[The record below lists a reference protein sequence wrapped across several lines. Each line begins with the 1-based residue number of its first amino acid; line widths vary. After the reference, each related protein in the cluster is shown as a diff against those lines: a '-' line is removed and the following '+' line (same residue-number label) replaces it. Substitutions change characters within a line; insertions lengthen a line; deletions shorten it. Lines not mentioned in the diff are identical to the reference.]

1 MKLSETTQNILKN
14 YSTIN
19 QSIYLKKGS
28 RVSTI
33 SVMKNILSV
42 ADVAEEFPADFC
54 IYDLGKFLNLLK
66 IYPELDFHDPEN
78 SSTNKQNYVMMSNGE
93 KTYKFMAAEPSI
105 IVFPKNTFNMD
116 GSKNNPEESK
126 DYPSCDINVKLPS
139 QTLNEAVQVASI
151 SGLPDF
157 ALTSRNDDGV
167 VYFSALDKKD
177 DTSNVSEEPVGKS
190 DDPFTMYFRS
200 ENLKLIEGDYDVG
213 ISKNKISTFRHQK
226 LPIQYWITLEQ
237 DSTYGA

>member
-28 RVSTI
+28 RLSTI
-33 SVMKNILSV
+33 SVMRNIL
-42 ADVAEEFPADFC
+42 AATDVTEDFPVDFC

-66 IYPELDFHDPEN
+66 IYPELDFH
-78 SSTNKQNYVMMSNGE
+78 KNYVKMSNGE
-93 KTYKFMAAEPSI
+93 KTYKFMAAESSI
-105 IVFPKNTFNMD
+105 IVFAENTFKMD
-116 GSKNNPEESK
+116 NSKNNPEGSK
-126 DYPSCDINVKLPS
+126 DAPSWDINVKLPN
-139 QTLNEAVQVASI
+139 QTLNEAIQVASI

-157 ALTSRNDDGV
+157 ALTSRGDGT
-167 VYFSALDKKD
+167 VYFGALDKKD
-177 DTSNVSEEPVGKS
+177 TSSNTSEEPVGEAK
-190 DDPFTMYFRS
+190 DTFTMYFRT

-237 DSTYGA
+237 DSTYGV

>member
-28 RVSTI
+28 RLSTI
-33 SVMKNILSV
+33 SVMRNIL
-42 ADVAEEFPADFC
+42 AATDVTEDFPVDFC

-66 IYPELDFHDPEN
+66 IYPELDFHE
-78 SSTNKQNYVMMSNGE
+78 KYVMMSNGE

-105 IVFPKNTFNMD
+105 IVFAENTFKLDNSD
-116 GSKNNPEESK
+116 NNPAGSKES
-126 DYPSCDINVKLPS
+126 PPWDINVKLPTK
-139 QTLNEAVQVASI
+139 TLNEAIQVASI

-157 ALTSRNDDGV
+157 VLTSRGDGEI
-167 VYFSALDKKD
+167 YFGTLDKKD
-177 DTSNVSEEPVGKS
+177 DTSNISEEPVGKS
-190 DDPFTMYFRS
+190 DNTFTMYFRA

-237 DSTYGA
+237 DSTYGE

>member
-19 QSIYLKKGS
+19 QSIFLKKGT
-28 RVSTI
+28 RLSTI
-33 SVMKNILSV
+33 SVMRNIL
-42 ADVAEEFPADFC
+42 AATDVSETFPVDFC

-66 IYPELDFHDPEN
+66 IYPELDFQE
-78 SSTNKQNYVMMSNGE
+78 KYVMMSNGE

-105 IVFPKNTFNMD
+105 IVFAENTFKMD
-116 GSKNNPEESK
+116 NSKNNPKGSK
-126 DYPSCDINVKLPS
+126 DAPSWDINVKLPTK
-139 QTLNEAVQVASI
+139 TLNEAIQVASI

-157 ALTSRNDDGV
+157 ALTSRGDGV
-167 VYFSALDKKD
+167 VYFGTLDKKD
-177 DTSNVSEEPVGKS
+177 DTSNISEEPVGES
-190 DDPFTMYFRS
+190 DETFTMYFRT

-213 ISKNKISTFRHQK
+213 ISKNKISTFCHQK

>member
-1 MKLSETTQNILKN
+1 
-14 YSTIN
+14 
-19 QSIYLKKGS
+19 
-28 RVSTI
+28 
-33 SVMKNILSV
+33 
-42 ADVAEEFPADFC
+42 
-54 IYDLGKFLNLLK
+54 
-66 IYPELDFHDPEN
+66 
-78 SSTNKQNYVMMSNGE
+78 
-93 KTYKFMAAEPSI
+93 
-105 IVFPKNTFNMD
+105 MD

>member
-1 MKLSETTQNILKN
+1 MKLSEQTQNILKN

-28 RVSTI
+28 RLSTI
-33 SVMKNILSV
+33 SVMRNILS
-42 ADVAEEFPADFC
+42 ATDVSEEFPVDFC

-66 IYPELDFHDPEN
+66 IYPELDFRD
-78 SSTNKQNYVMMSNGE
+78 KFVMMSNGE

-105 IVFPKNTFNMD
+105 IVYVENTFELE
-116 GSKNNPEESK
+116 GSDNNPEGSK
-126 DYPSCDINVKLPS
+126 ASPDWDINVKLPNS
-139 QTLNEAVQVASI
+139 TLHTINQVASI

-157 ALTSRNDDGV
+157 ALSTKDDGI

-177 DTSNVSEEPVGKS
+177 DTSNVAEEPVGES
-190 DDPFTMYFRS
+190 NASFNMYFRS

-213 ISKNKISTFRHQK
+213 ISKSKISTFRHQK

-237 DSTYGA
+237 DSTYGG

>member
-28 RVSTI
+28 RLSTI
-33 SVMKNILSV
+33 SVMRNILAA
-42 ADVAEEFPADFC
+42 ADVSEEFPIDFC
-54 IYDLGKFLNLLK
+54 IYDLGKFLNLLS
-66 IYPELDFHDPEN
+66 IYPELTFHE
-78 SSTNKQNYVMMSNGE
+78 NYVEMSNGA
-93 KTYKFMAAEPSI
+93 KKYKFMKAEASI
-105 IVFPKNTFNMD
+105 IVFTENTFELD
-116 GSKNNPEESK
+116 GSDNNPKGSK
-126 DYPSCDINVKLPS
+126 QSPKWEINVKLPDA
-139 QTLNEAVQVASI
+139 TLSEQNKVAQI

-157 ALTSRNDDGV
+157 SLSTKNDGK

-177 DTSNVSEEPVGKS
+177 DTSNVSEEPVGES
-190 DDPFTMYFRS
+190 DDTFTMYFRS
-200 ENLKLIEGDYDVG
+200 ENLKMIEGDYDVG

-237 DSTYGA
+237 DSSYGG

>member
-28 RVSTI
+28 RLSTI
-33 SVMKNILSV
+33 SVMRNILS
-42 ADVAEEFPADFC
+42 ATDVSEEFPVDFC
-54 IYDLGKFLNLLK
+54 IYDLGKFLNLLS
-66 IYPELDFHDPEN
+66 IYPELTFHE
-78 SSTNKQNYVMMSNGE
+78 KYVEMSNGA
-93 KTYKFMAAEPSI
+93 KKYKFMAAEPSI
-105 IVFPKNTFNMD
+105 IVFTENTFELD
-116 GSKNNPEESK
+116 GSDNNPEGSK
-126 DYPSCDINVKLPS
+126 QSPKWEINVKLPNA
-139 QTLNEAVQVASI
+139 TLSEQNKVAQI

-157 ALTSRNDDGV
+157 SLSTKNDGK

-177 DTSNVSEEPVGKS
+177 DTSNVSEEPVGES
-190 DDPFTMYFRS
+190 DDTFTMYFRS
-200 ENLKLIEGDYDVG
+200 ENLKMIEGDYDVG

-237 DSTYGA
+237 DSSYGG

>member
-1 MKLSETTQNILKN
+1 
-14 YSTIN
+14 
-19 QSIYLKKGS
+19 
-28 RVSTI
+28 
-33 SVMKNILSV
+33 
-42 ADVAEEFPADFC
+42 
-54 IYDLGKFLNLLK
+54 
-66 IYPELDFHDPEN
+66 
-78 SSTNKQNYVMMSNGE
+78 
-93 KTYKFMAAEPSI
+93 
-105 IVFPKNTFNMD
+105 MD
-116 GSKNNPEESK
+116 NSKNNPKGSKESPK
-126 DYPSCDINVKLPS
+126 WDINVKLPHE
-139 QTLNEAVQVASI
+139 TLSTINQVASI
-151 SGLPDF
+151 SGLPDYS
-157 ALTSRNDDGV
+157 LSTKDDGV

>member
-28 RVSTI
+28 RLSTI
-33 SVMKNILSV
+33 SVMRNIL
-42 ADVAEEFPADFC
+42 AATDVSEEFPVDFC

-66 IYPELDFHDPEN
+66 IYPELDFHE
-78 SSTNKQNYVMMSNGE
+78 KYVMMSNGE

-105 IVFPKNTFNMD
+105 IVFTENTFEMD
-116 GSKNNPEESK
+116 NSDNNPKGSKKSPAW
-126 DYPSCDINVKLPS
+126 DINVKLPTK
-139 QTLNEAVQVASI
+139 TLNEAIQVASI

-157 ALTSRNDDGV
+157 ALTSRGDSI
-167 VYFSALDKKD
+167 VYFGTLDKKD
-177 DTSNVSEEPVGKS
+177 DTSNISEEPVGEHDEK
-190 DDPFTMYFRS
+190 FTMYFRT

-237 DSTYGA
+237 DSTYGE

>member
-1 MKLSETTQNILKN
+1 MIIMKLSETTQNILKN
-14 YSTIN
+14 YTTIN

-33 SVMKNILSV
+33 SVMRNILS
-42 ADVAEEFPADFC
+42 ATDVSEEFPVDFC

-66 IYPELDFHDPEN
+66 IYPELDFHE
-78 SSTNKQNYVMMSNGE
+78 KYVMMSNGE

-105 IVFPKNTFNMD
+105 IVFVENTFEMD
-116 GSKNNPEESK
+116 DSDNNPEGSK
-126 DYPSCDINVKLPS
+126 KSPSWDINVKLPHE
-139 QTLNEAVQVASI
+139 TLSTINQVASI
-151 SGLPDF
+151 SGLPDYS
-157 ALTSRNDDGV
+157 LSTKDDGV

>member
-28 RVSTI
+28 RLSTI
-33 SVMKNILSV
+33 SVMRNIL
-42 ADVAEEFPADFC
+42 AATDVTEDFPVDFC

-66 IYPELDFHDPEN
+66 IYPELDFQE
-78 SSTNKQNYVMMSNGE
+78 NYVMMSNGE
-93 KTYKFMAAEPSI
+93 KTYKFGAAEPSI
-105 IVFPKNTFNMD
+105 IVFAENTFELDNSD
-116 GSKNNPEESK
+116 NNPSGSKKSP
-126 DYPSCDINVKLPS
+126 DWDINVKLPTK
-139 QTLNEAVQVASI
+139 TLNEAIQVASI

-157 ALTSRNDDGV
+157 VLTSRGDGEI
-167 VYFSALDKKD
+167 YFGTLDKKD
-177 DTSNVSEEPVGKS
+177 DTSNISEEPVGKS
-190 DDPFTMYFRS
+190 DATFTMYFRA

-237 DSTYGA
+237 DSTYGE